1 MNHNCNRCGRNN
13 HLELECLARTDI
25 NGNILDSDAA
35 NSGEYTT
42 LIPKNSSK
50 FRKFFNGFRNLGS
63 TLKRLLEVPRVEI
76 KK

>member
-1 MNHNCNRCGRNN
+1 MNDKCNRCGRNN

-50 FRKFFNGFRNLGS
+50 ISKFFNGFINLGT

-76 KK
+76 RK